1 VIETLAFVFLSC
13 QDARQVADRA
23 IITESITKDVAIEV
37 IIELDI
43 ASGGKCN
50 LPGISNGH
58 V

>member
-1 VIETLAFVFLSC
+1 MIETLAFVFLSC
-13 QDARQVADRA
+13 HHAREVADRA
-23 IITESITKDVAIEV
+23 MNTETITKDVAIEV

-50 LPGISNGH
+50 LPGIPNGH

>member
-50 LPGISNGH
+50 LPGITDGH

>member
-23 IITESITKDVAIEV
+23 MNTESITKEVAIEV

-50 LPGISNGH
+50 LPGITDGY

>member
-1 VIETLAFVFLSC
+1 MIETLAFVFLSC
-13 QDARQVADRA
+13 SDARQVAERA
-23 IITESITKDVAIEV
+23 MNTETITKDVAIEV

-50 LPGISNGH
+50 LPGISDGY

>member
-1 VIETLAFVFLSC
+1 LAFVFLSC

-23 IITESITKDVAIEV
+23 MNTESITKEVAIEV

-50 LPGISNGH
+50 LPGITDGH

>member
-1 VIETLAFVFLSC
+1 MIETLAFVFLSC
-13 QDARQVADRA
+13 KDAREVTDGVLVNKL
-23 IITESITKDVAIEV
+23 ITPQIANEI

-50 LPGISNGH
+50 LPRMTDGN